1 MNKKLSYYITRERF
15 IYPGLIVILA
25 CTFFWKV
32 LFYPDQMVFGK
43 DTVDFFSHYKFL
55 ASETLRFTGE
65 LPFWDP
71 FVFSGTPFLGN
82 GQEALFYPLSVLFY
96 LIPSDLA
103 FGVSFLVHCII
114 GGIGVYL
121 LMGVLGLSPFPSFVS
136 ALAFMFSLKYISGIY
151 AGHLTLFTQTSWAP
165 FAFIFLELT
174 IRKGTYG
181 YALMTGLILSLA
193 YLGGHIQVLFYLSF
207 LLFLYLVFNL
217 YYFFRS
223 GLHGKAFKITLL
235 FFLIFVTCAALSSI
249 QLLPF
254 LEGGPYLLRAEGVDY
269 QGPGQNHLRP
279 IDLYRILLPH
289 YWGTHDTVKGGW
301 SNHLF
306 ETEVYVGVLPLI
318 LSVIALLGYKKD
330 TRILFWG

>member
-1 MNKKLSYYITRERF
+1 
-15 IYPGLIVILA
+15 
-25 CTFFWKV
+25 
-32 LFYPDQMVFGK
+32 
-43 DTVDFFSHYKFL
+43 
-55 ASETLRFTGE
+55 
-65 LPFWDP
+65 
-71 FVFSGTPFLGN
+71 
-82 GQEALFYPLSVLFY
+82 
-96 LIPSDLA
+96 
-103 FGVSFLVHCII
+103 
-114 GGIGVYL
+114 
-121 LMGVLGLSPFPSFVS
+121 MGVLGLSPFPSFVS

-330 TRILFWG
+330 TRILFWGGGWLYLPFYSAWGSTLFFIPYFILMFQDLGYLKHPQGCCGYMPYRSPSWQGLGQAYSMTWGTGKTGRYCL